1 MLRTYLRALSALT
14 RTHAVTSGGGAQDC
28 SGTITVEEAMKA
40 EDARFAA
47 QMNNDFSTMDK
58 LYGDDLVY
66 IHSSTVQDTKV
77 SFIESMRSGAVN
89 K

>member
-1 MLRTYLRALSALT
+1 MIRPYLRALSALVH
-14 RTHAVTSGGGAQDC
+14 THAVTSGGGAQDC

-47 QMNNDFSTMDK
+47 QMNNDFAAMER

-66 IHSSTVQDTKV
+66 IH
-77 SFIESMRSGAVN
+77 
-89 K
+89 